1 MARHTASMSKKVQ
14 GAAVSAGAQS
24 IVVKAPLPGLVLRIN
39 VSVGDEVTNGQE
51 LLVLEAMK
59 METPI
64 NSPGSGKITSIE
76 VSQGD
81 QISAGQ
87 VLLGIN

>member
-1 MARHTASMSKKVQ
+1 MVISGNTATVNGKTYSIDVKEGTESCSKSGFRCPKYSSK
-14 GAAVSAGAQS
+14 G
-24 IVVKAPLPGLVLRIN
+24 PLPGLVLRIN

-64 NSPGSGKITSIE
+64 NSPGSENNFHRGKP
-76 VSQGD
+76 G
-81 QISAGQ
+81 
-87 VLLGIN
+87 